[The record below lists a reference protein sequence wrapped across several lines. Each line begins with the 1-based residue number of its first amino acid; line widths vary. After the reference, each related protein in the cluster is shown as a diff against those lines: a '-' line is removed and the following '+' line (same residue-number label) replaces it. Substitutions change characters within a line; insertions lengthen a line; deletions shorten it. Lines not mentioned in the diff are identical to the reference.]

1 MAQEK
6 KFELVSAAMDGELSD
21 EELDRLLQDEGVREK
36 WYQYHLIRDCMQYSQ
51 QVVGKDIEF
60 TSQESFLAK
69 LNAITEERKAALASE
84 KNMHSEQPVVRE
96 ASNHSFRWFS
106 IAASVLAVAVIT
118 WQMLPANNES
128 SAGVVATTQSVEKV
142 QPADVAVV
150 PVANK
155 PSTVSGNK
163 TDDVVVPQAA
173 LENQNSAEIKSAV
186 QTEKQEAAQKSQ
198 SVEVKP
204 IVQ

>member
-21 EELDRLLQDEGVREK
+21 EELDRLLQDGDVQEK
-36 WYQYHLIRDCMQYSQ
+36 WYQYHLIRDYMQYSQ

-60 TSQESFLAK
+60 TSQENFLAK
-69 LNAITEERKAALASE
+69 LDAITEERKAALASE
-84 KNMHSEQPVVRE
+84 KNMYSEQPVVRQ
-96 ASNHSFRWFS
+96 ASNHNFRWFS

-128 SAGVVATTQSVEKV
+128 SPGVVATTQSVEKV

-150 PVANK
+150 PVVNK
-155 PSTVSGNK
+155 SSTVSSGNK

-173 LENQNSAEIKSAV
+173 LENQNGAEIKSAV
-186 QTEKQEAAQKSQ
+186 QTEKQEAAQSQ

>member
-69 LNAITEERKAALASE
+69 LNAITEERKAALVSE

-106 IAASVLAVAVIT
+106 VAASVLAVAVIT

-128 SAGVVATTQSVEKV
+128 SAGVVATTQGVEKV
-142 QPADVAVV
+142 QPADGVV